1 MNHGDYKQVEDYLQ
15 QYRFLNRRIH
25 EYELELMELKRKQE
39 NRALDFLRPRVLD
52 GIWAK
57 SNSDADKVGEAVAM
71 VIDVYAK
78 RMMRISRKIK
88 EIFKQMAQ
96 IEAIVD
102 NAGLNDIE
110 YYLIKQR
117 YFEGEN
123 MSFIAVDIGYS
134 ERGAREIKYRA
145 LKKIYQEMV
154 RKHILKCQY
163 A

>member
-1 MNHGDYKQVEDYLQ
+1 
-15 QYRFLNRRIH
+15 
-25 EYELELMELKRKQE
+25 
-39 NRALDFLRPRVLD
+39 
-52 GIWAK
+52 
-57 SNSDADKVGEAVAM
+57 
-71 VIDVYAK
+71 
-78 RMMRISRKIK
+78 MRISRKIK

-163 A
+163 AWQKGRYFCKIKILITINESLFIYEDVQGD